1 MATTAL
7 LFHSV
12 SLLPNAGLSISRH
25 RTRDCLLLG
34 NLSLHVR
41 LCVPL
46 SIFFF
51 GGEVTEMDV
60 FMSVLSGLTSKYENL
75 LVALD
80 AKREDELSLD
90 FVKSRLLQ
98 EERRQADKSPS
109 TKRIADM
116 ALVGANYRGQ
126 GRRDD
131 LSKIECYYCH
141 TCGHISN
148 DCPELRAKKQRQDK
162 VAAIAAD
169 DGSDSNDAICLVG
182 NAADTDDNSK

>member
-1 MATTAL
+1 
-7 LFHSV
+7 
-12 SLLPNAGLSISRH
+12 
-25 RTRDCLLLG
+25 
-34 NLSLHVR
+34 
-41 LCVPL
+41 VPL

-80 AKREDELSLD
+80 AKGEDKLSLD

-98 EERRQADKSPS
+98 QERRQADKSPS

-116 ALVGANYRGQ
+116 ALVGASYRGQ
-126 GRRDD
+126 GRRGD

-141 TCGHISN
+141 KFGHISH
-148 DCPELRAKKQRQDK
+148 DCPELRAMKQRQDK
-162 VAAIAAD
+162 VAAIVAD
-169 DGSDSNDAICLVG
+169 DGSDSDDAICLVG
-182 NAADTDDNSK
+182 NADDNDDISK